1 MKTKYV
7 GLSCALFLSLG
18 MNISPVYKIAFSFF

>member
-7 GLSCALFLSLG
+7 GLSRAQFLSLD
-18 MNISPVYKIAFSFF
+18 MTISRV